1 MVSCV
6 DGYVAEIKTGAHL
19 CDPEKTLKTHIMEH
33 ESDSPKR
40 NIKSP
45 VTVNPDDIADAE
57 RIEQDA
63 NAMLRLIDILFFL
76 RDDDDPPS

>member
-1 MVSCV
+1 
-6 DGYVAEIKTGAHL
+6 
-19 CDPEKTLKTHIMEH
+19 MEH